1 MAKKLPATV
10 GCPTELTL
18 DVLSGKWKTIIL
30 ARLKSGALAYG
41 ELRKSIPALS
51 DKMLTERLRDLERGG
66 LLERRSRRADGGGQA
81 RVVYA
86 LTARGRSLRPV
97 LEALFAW
104 GLSSAPHLGIKV
116 RMLED

>member
-18 DVLSGKWKTIIL
+18 DVLSGKWKTIIM

-51 DKMLTERLRDLERGG
+51 DKMLTERLRDLERSG
-66 LLERRSRRADGGGQA
+66 LLERRSRRADGGRA
-81 RVVYA
+81 RVIYA

-104 GLSSAPHLGIKV
+104 GLLSAPQLGIKV

>member
-30 ARLKSGALAYG
+30 ARLKGGALGYG
-41 ELRKSIPALS
+41 ELRKSIPSLS
-51 DKMLTERLRDLERGG
+51 DKMLTERLRDLEHGG
-66 LLERRSRRADGGGQA
+66 LLERKTRRTDRG
-81 RVVYA
+81 RPRTLYA

-104 GLSSAPHLGIKV
+104 GILSAPQVGIKV
-116 RMLED
+116 RMLDE

>member
-18 DVLSGKWKTIIL
+18 EVLSGKWKT
-30 ARLKSGALAYG
+30 ARLKGGALAYG

-51 DKMLTERLRDLERGG
+51 DKMLTERLRDLERSG
-66 LLERRSRRADGGGQA
+66 LLERKSRRVDGGGRA
-81 RVVYA
+81 RVIYA

-104 GLSSAPHLGIKV
+104 GLSSAPQLGIKV
-116 RMLED
+116 RILED

>member
-51 DKMLTERLRDLERGG
+51 DKMLTERLRDLERSG
-66 LLERRSRRADGGGQA
+66 LLERKSRRADGGGRA
-81 RVVYA
+81 RVIYA

-104 GLSSAPHLGIKV
+104 GLSSAPQLGIKV